1 MVPLFLETPI
11 FCCFLRL
18 EVGGLPVYP
27 PWNSRKRRWTD
38 LGNPHFQVNTCYRIC
53 LCEQCWKESINNKLD
68 CDTKPTTTA
77 TTSNQQQT
85 RLDLQGVD
93 HALMLPVHYPWLD
106 TSIRCLVVGI
116 LIGTR
121 WNWLKHMC
129 KVSEYQY
136 DNWHTLAC
144 PFRKNMY
151 VHVYTYMYICYRHV
165 KQPSKINIYHIFI

>member
-1 MVPLFLETPI
+1 M
-11 FCCFLRL
+11 
-18 EVGGLPVYP
+18 
-27 PWNSRKRRWTD
+27 WT
-38 LGNPHFQVNTCYRIC
+38 V
-53 LCEQCWKESINNKLD
+53 WKESINNKLD
-68 CDTKPTTTA
+68 CDTKPTTTD
-77 TTSNQQQT
+77 TTNNQQQT

-93 HALMLPVHYPWLD
+93 HALMLRVHYPWLD

-129 KVSEYQY
+129 KVSEYKY
-136 DNWHTLAC
+136 DNRHTLAC

-165 KQPSKINIYHIFI
+165 KQRPRSTSTIYLYNVYVNIYKYAPYHLCNLLAVDDALHKLDTDDHQINFQSLLDIVSVKC